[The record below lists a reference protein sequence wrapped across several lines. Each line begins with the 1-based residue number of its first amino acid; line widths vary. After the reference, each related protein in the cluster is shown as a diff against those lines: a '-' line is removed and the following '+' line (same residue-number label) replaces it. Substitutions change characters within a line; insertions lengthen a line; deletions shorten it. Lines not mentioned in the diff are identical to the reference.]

1 MPVAPGRPPEA
12 DSVTM
17 SDQAG
22 SGRPSPLSG
31 TPIHVLGVDYLHSVT
46 EEGGDLYLTAA
57 GQAHAEHLLPQNWH
71 EKQWFRTH
79 REVLRGTGAVY
90 AVPTRPVDGE
100 SLGLVVKF
108 CRVGER
114 VPIETGLIE
123 DLLDYEF
130 NGPFEEFALVEDLRR
145 GRRGRAA
152 GNEAVRTQLPLAIY
166 VPPDRMQASQTGR
179 FQWRID
185 RAVARHPGVA
195 IDILREY
202 IMVYEWIQ
210 GVDAAE
216 AQDMGLMTR
225 DEVSDLDA
233 CATAELRSRGYRML
247 DMKPAHL
254 IVQLQSATSLV
265 ARNGQVDHAVIDYEL
280 LERTP
285 EYERQVKEA
294 RRAAFL
300 RRLQRM
306 EEPDH
311 APAPLPP
318 NLHAMRIWEV
328 DYVQG
333 RVESTGG
340 ILWVVGREPESF
352 DLFLPERWRTTP
364 QYPLPPSPETYST
377 VTKDNI
383 PLVWTVSSVG
393 ERPQIAAHGPAGFR
407 LLTHGYN
414 APFEEVAFARW
425 LLRRGIAT
433 TLPIAIYATGYH
445 SLPNEAPFDTSRYR
459 KHEHWRTFD
468 GTLILEAQRNY
479 ITLWE
484 QWHGPEPD
492 DVGGSTLAPLDAKEA
507 TEQGWMTVGESA
519 DLVQSFEERLRR
531 VGVEA
536 LRLVPEHLLVTRRAD
551 GTLRRDEDGHMA
563 ARLCHFE
570 FLRWVGPGPLG
581 Q

>member
-1 MPVAPGRPPEA
+1 
-12 DSVTM
+12 
-17 SDQAG
+17 
-22 SGRPSPLSG
+22 
-31 TPIHVLGVDYLHSVT
+31 VLGVDYLHTVT

-57 GQAHAEHLLPQNWH
+57 GVAHAEQLLPRNWH

-108 CRVGER
+108 SRVGER
-114 VPIETGLIE
+114 VPIDTLLIE
-123 DLLDYEF
+123 DLLGCEF

-145 GRRGRAA
+145 GRRGRVPRA
-152 GNEAVRTQLPLAIY
+152 ELVRTQRPLAIY
-166 VPPDRMQASQTGR
+166 VPPDRMQPSQTGR

-210 GVDAAE
+210 GVDATE
-216 AQDMGLMTR
+216 AQEMGLLTR
-225 DEVSDLDA
+225 DEVADLDA
-233 CATAELRSRGYRML
+233 RATAELRSRGYRML

-254 IVQLQSATSLV
+254 IVQLESATSLV
-265 ARNGQVDHAVIDYEL
+265 SRSGRIDHAVIDYEL

-285 EYERQVKEA
+285 EYEREVKQTRGRAFA
-294 RRAAFL
+294 RRL
-300 RRLQRM
+300 RRMEKPDQR
-306 EEPDH
+306 PVS
-311 APAPLPP
+311 LPP
-318 NLHAMRIWEV
+318 NLHAMRIWGV

-340 ILWVVGREPESF
+340 LLWVVGRDPDSF

-364 QYPLPPSPETYST
+364 QCPLPQSAETWST
-377 VTKDNI
+377 ITKDNI

-393 ERPQIAAHGPAGFR
+393 ERPQIATHGPAGFR
-407 LLTHGYN
+407 LLTHGFN

-425 LLRRGIAT
+425 LLRQGIPT
-433 TLPIAIYATGYH
+433 TLPAAIYATGYH
-445 SLPNEAPFDTSRYR
+445 SLPSAAPFDTSRYR
-459 KHEHWRTFD
+459 KHEHWRTVD
-468 GTLILEAQRNY
+468 RTLILEVQRNY

-484 QWHGPEPD
+484 QWHGPEPGPED
-492 DVGGSTLAPLDAKEA
+492 GGGSTVAPLDAQQA
-507 TEQGWMTVGESA
+507 TEEGWMTEGESA

-536 LRLVPEHLLVTRRAD
+536 LRLLPAHLLVTRQTD
-551 GTLRRDEDGHMA
+551 GTLRRDEDGQIA
-563 ARLCHFE
+563 ARLCHFT

-581 Q
+581 QEF